1 MYNHRLFGWP
11 KRIWRWF
18 TTKRRPKLQLDLADP
33 LADPLADRL
42 ADRLADTLLM
52 DIDFAKIIDA
62 FWLTARSTFKPV
74 AIQYYG
80 HGAFMGAAPAL
91 LADPQWRRI
100 LAFLMPDVF
109 TALEQRIQQGA
120 DASQLIPML
129 ENNPV
134 VAAYGTKRSATLSS
148 QLDSP
153 NHLAGMEWDV
163 FVDSALIAQWEAA
176 EDESSKTKVMNAV
189 LDTTMIAHGS
199 SVDLIQE
206 SMGVCQYA
214 DVRRTPKTHF
224 GGVEMDAWLDF
235 YGRALFLSRH
245 PDFDAAVK
253 QMSAEPRSTR
263 PEAAMIGTFALLWTV
278 PTVVALHREVS
289 KRELLSIIIDI
300 KSLDSTPPFLS
311 ALVQHLNRLGLHVA
325 AVGSFNRAE
334 TLGLSAHVQHVGDHT
349 LPGPREVWFFHY
361 AGDLQAVCEAGLVER
376 GQSVMFNGASVIAH
390 TTSVEGLHAYTACE
404 DILVELEIWREYL
417 CLEVGLYVQEGD
429 CDAGAAAAL
438 SEIIDTWPQTFSL
451 GFAWGGLRDEA
462 GLPSG
467 PKPKL
472 GYGSQ
477 RMLGY
482 LGKAKHWQLRRPAT
496 VTATTLSRSPK
507 RVPDLLT

>member
-1 MYNHRLFGWP
+1 MRF
-11 KRIWRWF
+11 WRWV
-18 TTKRRPKLQLDLADP
+18 TTPMRPKLQLHS
-33 LADPLADRL
+33 ADRL
-42 ADRLADTLLM
+42 ADMLFK
-52 DIDFAKIIDA
+52 DIDFTEIGAA
-62 FWLTARSTFKPV
+62 LWLTERTTFKPV
-74 AIQYYG
+74 ATQYYG

-91 LADPQWRRI
+91 LADAHWRRI

-120 DASQLIPML
+120 DASELIPML

-134 VAAYGTKRSATLSS
+134 VAAYGTVRSATLSS
-148 QLDSP
+148 NQEGP

-163 FVDSALIAQWEAA
+163 FVDSALIAKWETA
-176 EDESSKTKVMNAV
+176 EDESSKTRVMNAV
-189 LDTTMIAHGS
+189 LDTTMIAHGAP
-199 SVDLIQE
+199 VDLIQE
-206 SMGVCQYA
+206 SMGVSQYA
-214 DVRRTPKTHF
+214 DVRLTPKTHF

-245 PDFDAAVK
+245 PDFGAAVK
-253 QMSAEPRSTR
+253 QMSTEQRSTR
-263 PEAAMIGTFALLWTV
+263 PEAAMIGTFVLPWAV
-278 PTVVALHREVS
+278 PTVVALHQEVS
-289 KRELLSIIIDI
+289 KRAHLSIIIDI

-325 AVGSFNRAE
+325 AVGSFNREE

-390 TTSVEGLHAYTACE
+390 TASVEGLQAYTACE
-404 DILVELEIWREYL
+404 EILVELEIWREYL
-417 CLEVGLYVQEGD
+417 DLEVGLYVQEGD

-467 PKPKL
+467 PQPKL

-482 LGKAKHWQLRRPAT
+482 VGKAKHWQLRR
-496 VTATTLSRSPK
+496 
-507 RVPDLLT
+507 